1 MSKMEEEYNWSLI
14 LAVAVPFALA
24 EAYIFSTGLKNA
36 WKWAIL
42 VIGLLSA
49 GGIVYAK
56 DKRKANIF
64 TAVAIV
70 FLAVLLVKFL
80 KEFL

>member
-1 MSKMEEEYNWSLI
+1 MEEDYNWSLI
-14 LAVAVPFALA
+14 LAVAAPIAIA
-24 EAYIFSTGLKNA
+24 EAYIFNTGLKNA

-42 VIGLLSA
+42 LIGLLSA

-56 DKRKANIF
+56 DKRKASVF
-64 TAVAIV
+64 TAAAIV

-80 KEFL
+80 KEFQGL